1 MDVVANLTGGQS
13 MSKRYLEMATGRLD
27 AMEKFNEE
35 DRISNIWKDVF
46 TDANGNFYMPTSK
59 RDAAERAAKTGARPA
74 VIKDIFGSV
83 PDVKKKAQYHRVD
96 PNDPTKWE
104 NKRFDPDEEPSEEWI
119 TGASRSASPD
129 TEDIY
134 TSRLNEWERLRGTNP
149 RLAQAYG
156 RMVGLV
162 EKDPKGVS
170 PSRWTSILQGDIQ
183 GSDPTIQLPEGET
196 ATSFIMKWL
205 TQPEVEY
212 VDPITEETKKMPG
225 YPALTGQKATK
236 EEIAEAT
243 GATTATGDVAVDTGG
258 EETVK
263 EFANEAEA
271 EAALAAGQIKKGELI
286 IIGTRRATA

>member
-13 MSKRYLEMATGRLD
+13 MSKRYLEMATGRLEQ
-27 AMEKFNEE
+27 MEKFNEE
-35 DRISNIWKDVF
+35 ERISNIWREVF

-83 PDVKKKAQYHRVD
+83 PDVKKKVQYHRVD

-129 TEDIY
+129 TKDIFL
-134 TSRLNEWERLRGTNP
+134 TRLNKLQEMRDAGLTDLANSYERIIG
-149 RLAQAYG
+149 AD
-156 RMVGLV
+156 
-162 EKDPKGVS
+162 EKGYKDLS
-170 PSRWTSILQGDIQ
+170 PSRWSSILQGDIQ
-183 GSDPTIQLPEGET
+183 GASPTIELPQGQT
-196 ATSFIMKWL
+196 ATGFIMKWL

-212 VDPITEETKKMPG
+212 VDPNDPEGPKKKLPG
-225 YPALTGQKATK
+225 YPSLAGRKATK

-243 GATTATGDVAVDTGG
+243 GGVAADTSGK
-258 EETVK
+258 ETVK

-271 EAALAAGQIKKGELI
+271 EAALAAGQIEKGELI